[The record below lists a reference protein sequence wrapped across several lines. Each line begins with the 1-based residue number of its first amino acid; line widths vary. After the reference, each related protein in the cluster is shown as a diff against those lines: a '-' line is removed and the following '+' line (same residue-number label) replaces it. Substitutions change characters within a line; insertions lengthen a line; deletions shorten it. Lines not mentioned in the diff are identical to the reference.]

1 MNYETVSIKKLGD
14 SNIVS
19 PLQGKR
25 WVKFVTG
32 DDSIISS
39 VSLKNLSGELE
50 KGGARFFESA
60 GPREKIYFNPQ
71 NLKCGIVSCGGLC
84 PGINDIIRE
93 LVVGLCQAYG
103 VKDIDGFRYGY
114 RGLANADEIEPM
126 KLNPE
131 VVDSI
136 HRDGGSILS
145 SSRGPQDIDRMVDV
159 LKKRKIDIL
168 FAIGGDGT
176 MRGAHQIALRVRER
190 GLNIAVLA
198 VPKTIDNDISYVNK
212 SFGFETAVQAS
223 ADIID
228 SAHTE
233 SKGAPKCIGLVKLM
247 GRSSGFIAAYATLA
261 NRNVN
266 YCLIPEVPF
275 SLEGSGGLLAV
286 LKKRLEKKQHAV
298 IVVAEGA
305 GQHLMES
312 KDSGA
317 KKDKSGNVKLK
328 DIGFFLKNEITNYF
342 TGEGLEINIKYFNPS
357 YIIRSIPANAMD
369 SEYCVHLAQNT
380 VHAAMSGRTDMLI
393 SSWNS
398 RYVHVP
404 IPMAVE
410 KRKTVNPAARLW
422 RTVMGATHQ
431 PVSIFK

>member
-1 MNYETVSIKKLGD
+1 MDYEIINITKLGD
-14 SNIVS
+14 SNINS
-19 PLQGKR
+19 PLKGKR
-25 WVKFVTG
+25 WVKFVTRG
-32 DDSIISS
+32 DSIISN
-39 VSLKNLSGELE
+39 VSLKELSGGLE
-50 KGGARFFESA
+50 KGREKFFESA

-71 NLKCGIVSCGGLC
+71 NLRCGIVSCGGLC

-93 LVVGLCQAYG
+93 LVVGLWQAYG
-103 VKDIDGFRYGY
+103 VKEVDGFRYGY
-114 RGLANADEIEPM
+114 RGLAKPHEIKPM
-126 KLNPE
+126 ALNPE
-131 VVDSI
+131 IVDSI
-136 HRDGGSILS
+136 HRAGGSILS
-145 SSRGPQDIDRMVDV
+145 SSRGPQDVDRMVDV
-159 LKKRKIDIL
+159 LEKRKINIL

-176 MRGAHQIALRVRER
+176 MRGAHEIALRIRER
-190 GLNIAVLA
+190 GLKISVMA
-198 VPKTIDNDISYVNK
+198 VPKTIDNDINYVNK

-233 SKGAPKCIGLVKLM
+233 SKGAPNCIGLVKLM
-247 GRSSGFIAAYATLA
+247 GRSSGFIAAYAALA

-275 SLEGSGGLLAV
+275 RLEGRGGLLAV
-286 LKKRLEKKQHAV
+286 LEKRLEKKHHAV

-305 GQHLMES
+305 GQYLMEN

-317 KKDKSGNVKLK
+317 EKDKSGNVKLK
-328 DIGFFLKNEITNYF
+328 DIGHFLENEITNHF
-342 TGEGLEINIKYFNPS
+342 TREGVEINIKYFNPS
-357 YIIRSIPANAMD
+357 YIIRSIPANALD
-369 SEYCVHLAQNT
+369 SEYCVNLAQNT
-380 VHAAMSGRTDMLI
+380 VHAAMSGRTDMLV

-410 KRKTVNPAARLW
+410 KRKAVNPAARLW

-431 PVSIFK
+431 PVSIFR